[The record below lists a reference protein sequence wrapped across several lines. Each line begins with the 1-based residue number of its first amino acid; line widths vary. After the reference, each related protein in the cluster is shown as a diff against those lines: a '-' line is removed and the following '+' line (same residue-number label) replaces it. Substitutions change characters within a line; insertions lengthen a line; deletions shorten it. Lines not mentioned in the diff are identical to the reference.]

1 MSKFA
6 NGKHAYAISDRSGM
20 RYKNGDMKKEWNGAF
35 VGRDEFE
42 PKHPQLGPFKSG
54 ADPQALKDARP
65 SRVEN
70 AIEVLLNF
78 NPFTTGSASSG
89 IITVQ
94 ETSHGRV
101 SNDTVRFRKV
111 YGLDGFTKAVIEQAT
126 GYTITVVTTDTYTFT
141 ANGET
146 ATSGGVVGGGG
157 RATAGPVTV
166 SA

>member
-6 NGKHAYAISDRSGM
+6 TGKKAYGISDRSGM
-20 RYKNGDMKKEWNGAF
+20 RYKYLDMKKEWNGLL
-35 VGRDEFE
+35 VGPDEFE
-42 PKHPQLGPFKSG
+42 PKHPQLGPFKSA

-78 NPFTTGSASSG
+78 NSVTTGSASSG
-89 IITVQ
+89 VTTVR
-94 ETSHGRV
+94 EISHGRA

-111 YGLDGFTKAVIEQAT
+111 YGLDGLTKAVIEQAT

-146 ATSGGVVGGGG
+146 ASTGGVAGGGG